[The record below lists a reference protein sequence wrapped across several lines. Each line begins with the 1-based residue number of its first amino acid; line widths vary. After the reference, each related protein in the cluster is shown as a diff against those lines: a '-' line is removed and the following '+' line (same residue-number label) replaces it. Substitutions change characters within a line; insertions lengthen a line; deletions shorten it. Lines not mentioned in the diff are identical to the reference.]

1 MKQRENFISRIN
13 IQLNDR
19 FKKSFLI
26 LNISGGTYSTY
37 ERAFK
42 GLFRKHVISSKK
54 IVKIKEII
62 KSRIIYLLFQF
73 YLHRLEKC
81 HFLFLQILMF
91 NNMNNLQNYNYSLN
105 SVK

>member
-1 MKQRENFISRIN
+1 ML
-13 IQLNDR
+13 LN
-19 FKKSFLI
+19 

-37 ERAFK
+37 ERAFE

-73 YLHRLEKC
+73 YLHRLGKC
-81 HFLFLQILMF
+81 QFLFLKILMF
-91 NNMNNLQNYNYSLN
+91 NHMNNLQSFNYSLN
-105 SVK
+105 SIN